1 MIRFN
6 YYKWDKTTFVGWVD
20 KALEISLSKYNIKNE
35 FKITRIW
42 LFNLRAMDNK
52 TMPNEMY
59 IFIFNMNIL
68 DEKNKNLDEESYNY
82 QVWGEYG
89 AIKKLIEISSVGE
102 FVKLRYNAT
111 SVLSNYLRYYVDQLK
126 SLIQFF
132 LNIYILNE

>member
-1 MIRFN
+1 
-6 YYKWDKTTFVGWVD
+6 
-20 KALEISLSKYNIKNE
+20 
-35 FKITRIW
+35 
-42 LFNLRAMDNK
+42 
-52 TMPNEMY
+52 MY